1 MPRTIGPFEGP
12 GVSVTERDATQ
23 PITPGALGG
32 VAWSGIVERGPTD
45 RLMILTSKSDALS
58 QTGNYISDSLLP
70 DALRDYFDSSGGAG
84 FVLLQRVTDGSEA
97 KSTFPLYMRR
107 ATQTQLGYLEAH
119 NGGRWGGYAAKFTGD
134 VDVSNIA
141 ETTITTGEADV
152 WATDQWKGGYIEL
165 AGVLNKRYEIV
176 GNDTAGV
183 ITVAS
188 DSTMDTDLDVSTD
201 GRYYLVLEQR
211 EDRGLEVEIR
221 DGDTNPE
228 GEFSI
233 AVRLDGRE
241 VKVWSALSVD
251 PGDPNYWVDV
261 INTDADRGTNYY
273 VRAVDTWTGARPPNV
288 RPANAYGARS
298 ALTERVLTATVHE
311 FSVGSVGGGDPTFA
325 LGTLTDDHEPQVIT
339 ITMTDP
345 TTGDAVSDKYGALGE
360 VTLGVEFVP
369 DVKWAPPFTVTAGG
383 SPLAGSD
390 ELTIVFKPLAK
401 TDELKDGML
410 YPDKD
415 ENPETFY
422 NILGNTRNTITVSFG
437 VDMAADVAGGGD
449 NFMAINYQRMVEG
462 VDGHADVTDN
472 DYVSVYDTAT
482 SRFRQIPG
490 KGYGLVKFAVPGVT
504 SVTVQKA
511 MAAFVDSGRAGRHMV
526 RFEVPQNTTNE
537 PAIYSFAAG
546 LGKSAY
552 GDYVISAQS
561 YGYVIDPEGNG
572 QTEKVVSLTGMIQGR
587 EAAVAT
593 ANGGYQKP
601 SAGTTVTLP
610 RVTRLLTGD
619 GPLNAEYLYP
629 RGINTVESKNGQFV
643 VWGNTTLTSNKAW
656 KQKQQRELM
665 SYYTNVLL
673 ESFDWAVF
681 EINDRKLWGKLRAA
695 LTSYFFGEYGKQ
707 ALNNNLP
714 FNLACMIKIDAEN
727 NTPATLEDGQVSAD
741 ITLDLAKSADKIRF
755 SLGKLG
761 ITDSEA

>member
-23 PITPGALGG
+23 PITPGTLGG

-45 RLMILTSKSDALS
+45 KLMFLTSKSDVLA
-58 QTGNYISDSLLP
+58 QTGNYTSDSLLP
-70 DALRDYFDSSGGAG
+70 DALRDFFDSSGGAG
-84 FVLLQRVTDGSEA
+84 FVLLQRVTDGSEV

-107 ATQTQLGYLEAH
+107 ATLTQLGYLEAH

-134 VDVSNIA
+134 IDVSNIA

-152 WATDQWKGGYIEL
+152 WATDQWKGGYVEL
-165 AGVLNKRYEIV
+165 AGVPNKRYEIV

-188 DSTMDTDLDVSTD
+188 DATMDTDLDVSTD

-211 EDRGLEVEIR
+211 EDRGLEIEIR
-221 DGDTNPE
+221 DGDTDPE

-233 AVRLDGRE
+233 AVRLDGTE
-241 VKVWSALSVD
+241 VKVWPSLSVD
-251 PGDPNYWVDV
+251 PNAANYWVNV
-261 INTDADRGTNYY
+261 INTNADRGTNYY
-273 VRAVDTWTGARPPNV
+273 VRAVDTWTGARPADV
-288 RPANAYGARS
+288 RPANLYGARS
-298 ALTERVLTATVHE
+298 TLTERVLTATVHE
-311 FSVGSVGGGDPTFA
+311 FTINSVGGGDPTFA
-325 LGTLTDDHEPQVIT
+325 LDTLTDDHEPQVIT
-339 ITMTDP
+339 ITMTDA
-345 TTGDAVSDKYGALGE
+345 TNGTAVSDKYGTLGA
-360 VTLGVEFVP
+360 VTLDALFTP
-369 DVKWAPPFTVTAGG
+369 DVKWAPPFTVSAGG
-383 SPLAGSD
+383 SPLAAAD
-390 ELTIVFKPLAK
+390 TLEIVFKPLGK
-401 TDELKDGML
+401 TDELVDGTL

-422 NILGNTRNTITVSFG
+422 NILSNTNDTITVSFG
-437 VDMAADVAGGGD
+437 VDMATDVAGGGD
-449 NFMAINYQRMVEG
+449 NFMVIKHQRMVEG

-472 DYVSVYDTAT
+472 DYVAVYDTAN
-482 SRFRQIPG
+482 SRFRQIRG
-490 KGYGLVKFAVPGVT
+490 KGFGLVKFAVPGVT

-511 MAAFVDSGRAGRHMV
+511 MAAFVDSGKAGRHMP
-526 RFEVPQNTTNE
+526 RFEVPANVTKE
-537 PAIYSFAAG
+537 SEIYNFASS
-546 LGKSAY
+546 LGKSPY

-572 QTEKVVSLTGMIQGR
+572 QVEKVVSLTGMIQGR
-587 EAAVAT
+587 EAAIAV

-601 SAGTTVTLP
+601 AAGTTVTLP

-619 GPLNAEYLYP
+619 QALDTEYLYP
-629 RGINTVESKNGQFV
+629 RGINTIELRGGQFV
-643 VWGNTTLTSNKAW
+643 VWGNTTFTSNTAW

-681 EINDRKLWGKLRAA
+681 EINDRKLWGKLRSS
-695 LTSYFFGEYGKQ
+695 LTAYFFTEYGKR
-707 ALNNNLP
+707 ALDNNLP
-714 FNLACMIKIDAEN
+714 FDLACVIKIDAEN
-727 NTPATLEDGQVSAD
+727 NTPASLEDGQVKAD
-741 ITLDLAKSADKIRF
+741 ITLSLAKSADKIRF